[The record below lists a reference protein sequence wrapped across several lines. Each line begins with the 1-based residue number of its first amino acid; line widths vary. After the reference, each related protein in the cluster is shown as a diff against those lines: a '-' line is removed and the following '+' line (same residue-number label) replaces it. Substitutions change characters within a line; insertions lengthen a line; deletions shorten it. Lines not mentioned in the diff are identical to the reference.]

1 MWMVMEVKR
10 CVMLGVSEVRVG
22 WVSVVEMVD
31 EVGRVEG
38 YDAARTAPPQLEPP
52 AFLLF
57 EIEVDPL

>member
-1 MWMVMEVKR
+1 MWMVVDVER
-10 CVMLGVSEVRVG
+10 CVMLAVSEIRVG

-38 YDAARTAPPQLEPP
+38 YDDARSAPPQLEPP

-57 EIEVDPL
+57 

>member
-1 MWMVMEVKR
+1 MWMVVEVER
-10 CVMLGVSEVRVG
+10 CVRLVVSGVRVG

-31 EVGRVEG
+31 EVARVEG

-57 EIEVDPL
+57 